1 MQKHICILLIIMTSL
16 SMSGQMQ
23 HSYPLDVEK
32 STLHWKGT
40 YAFLFSEHS
49 GTVSFKEGSLQTHN
63 SNIVG
68 GSFIIDMNSIT
79 NEDYELNQG
88 PVKHLKDTDFF
99 DVPNYSEAKLVITN
113 VTYFAEQNQHKM
125 EANLTIKNKTQPIE
139 FWATVDT
146 EKKALNTRF
155 KIDRRRWGITYNNE
169 LKNHAI
175 ADAIEFEAELFF

>member
-1 MQKHICILLIIMTSL
+1 
-16 SMSGQMQ
+16 
-23 HSYPLDVEK
+23 
-32 STLHWKGT
+32 
-40 YAFLFSEHS
+40 
-49 GTVSFKEGSLQTHN
+49 
-63 SNIVG
+63 
-68 GSFIIDMNSIT
+68 
-79 NEDYELNQG
+79 
-88 PVKHLKDTDFF
+88 
-99 DVPNYSEAKLVITN
+99 
-113 VTYFAEQNQHKM
+113 M

>member
-1 MQKHICILLIIMTSL
+1 MQKRICTLLIVMTSL
-16 SMSGQMQ
+16 TMSGQMQ
-23 HSYPLDVEK
+23 QSYSLNIEK

-40 YAFLFSEHS
+40 YSFLFSEHH
-49 GTVSFKEGSLQTHN
+49 GTVSFKEGSLLTQN

-79 NEDYELNQG
+79 NEDYEYNQG
-88 PVKHLKDTDFF
+88 PVKHLKDKDFF
-99 DVPNYSEAKLVITN
+99 DVPTFSEAKLVITK
-113 VTYFAEQNQHKM
+113 VSYYAEENRHKM

-139 FWATVDT
+139 FWATVDA
-146 EKKALNTRF
+146 EQKVLITRF